1 MISSEHTR
9 KLWIGD
15 SEAKIV
21 LLVIDGLGGLPRPET
36 GKSELETASLVNLD
50 RLAATGSCGSIN
62 PLGPGYEGIAGR
74 ELRFRD
80 VFRDTL
86 RAEMVRDEDVFLMGE
101 DISGGFDRDTKEP
114 LDAWGGPFAATK
126 GLVQEFGPDRIRD
139 APISEAGFVGAAV
152 GSALTGLRPVVDLMY
167 FDFVT
172 VAFDQLLS
180 NAAKS
185 RYMFGG
191 QTRVP
196 MTLFARSGAGTGHAA
211 QHSES
216 FYSMLAHIPGLKVV
230 VPSDPYSV
238 KGLLAAAIRDD
249 DPVFLVND
257 KKLINLTGFVPDEEY
272 VIELGKGRYMQ
283 RGDDVTLVG
292 ISYTSIV
299 CQQAADQLAENGIKA
314 DVIDMMSL
322 SPFDEN
328 ILIESVQKT
337 NNVVI
342 VDEDTP
348 RASMASEFAAIIADK
363 ACDYLDA
370 PVKRVTAPHSPVP
383 YNKDLETAFMPQP
396 EDVVETVRK
405 MLER

>member
-1 MISSEHTR
+1 MTIQQAIS
-9 KLWIGD
+9 
-15 SEAKIV
+15 
-21 LLVIDGLGGLPRPET
+21 
-36 GKSELETASLVNLD
+36 
-50 RLAATGSCGSIN
+50 
-62 PLGPGYEGIAGR
+62 PLGPGYDGVPGE
-74 ELRFRD
+74 EKRFRD

-86 RAEMVRDEDVFLMGE
+86 RAEMQRDPDVFLMGE
-101 DISGGFDRDTKEP
+101 DISGGFDKDTKEP

-126 GLVQEFGPDRIRD
+126 GLVQEFGPERIRD
-139 APISEAGFVGAAV
+139 TPISEAGFVGAAI
-152 GSALTGLRPVVDLMY
+152 GAALTGLRPVVDLMY

-172 VAFDQLLS
+172 VAYDQLLS

-196 MTLFARSGAGTGHAA
+196 LTLFARSGAGTGHAA

-257 KKLINLTGFVPDEEY
+257 KKLINLTGFVPDEDY
-272 VIELGKGRYMQ
+272 IIELGKGRYTR

-292 ISYTSIV
+292 MSYTSIA
-299 CQQAADQLAENGIKA
+299 CQQAAEILAADGIEA
-314 DVIDMMSL
+314 EVIDMMSL
-322 SPFDEN
+322 SPFDED
-328 ILIESVQKT
+328 ILLESVMKT
-337 NNVVI
+337 NRVVI

-348 RASMASEFAAIIADK
+348 RASMASEFAAVIADK
-363 ACDYLDA
+363 AFDYLDA

-383 YNKDLETAFMPQP
+383 YNKGLETAFMPQP
-396 EDVVETVRK
+396 EDIVGTVRN
-405 MLER
+405 MLARG

>member
-1 MISSEHTR
+1 MTIQQASS
-9 KLWIGD
+9 
-15 SEAKIV
+15 
-21 LLVIDGLGGLPRPET
+21 
-36 GKSELETASLVNLD
+36 
-50 RLAATGSCGSIN
+50 
-62 PLGPGYEGIAGR
+62 PLGPGYDGVPGE
-74 ELRFRD
+74 EKRFRD

-86 RAEMVRDEDVFLMGE
+86 RAEMQRDPDVFLMGE
-101 DISGGFDRDTKEP
+101 DISGGFDKDTKEP

-126 GLVQEFGPDRIRD
+126 GLVQEFGPERIRD
-139 APISEAGFVGAAV
+139 TPISEAGFVGAAI
-152 GSALTGLRPVVDLMY
+152 GAALTGLRPVVDLMY

-172 VAFDQLLS
+172 VAYDQLLS

-196 MTLFARSGAGTGHAA
+196 LTLFARSGAGTGHAA

-257 KKLINLTGFVPDEEY
+257 KKLINLTGFVPDEDY
-272 VIELGKGRYMQ
+272 IIELGKGRYMR

-292 ISYTSIV
+292 MSYTSIA
-299 CQQAADQLAENGIKA
+299 CQQAAEILAADGIEA
-314 DVIDMMSL
+314 EVIDMMSL
-322 SPFDEN
+322 SPFDED
-328 ILIESVQKT
+328 ILLESVMKT
-337 NNVVI
+337 NRVVI

-348 RASMASEFAAIIADK
+348 RASMASEFAAVIADK
-363 ACDYLDA
+363 AFDYLDA

-383 YNKDLETAFMPQP
+383 YNKGLETAFMPQP
-396 EDVVETVRK
+396 EDIVGTVRN
-405 MLER
+405 MLARG

>member
-1 MISSEHTR
+1 MT
-9 KLWIGD
+9 
-15 SEAKIV
+15 
-21 LLVIDGLGGLPRPET
+21 T
-36 GKSELETASLVNLD
+36 QKSV
-50 RLAATGSCGSIN
+50 N
-62 PLGPGYEGIAGR
+62 PLGPGYEGVPG
-74 ELRFRD
+74 EEKRFRD

-86 RAEMVRDEDVFLMGE
+86 RAEMIRDEDVFLMGE
-101 DISGGFDRDTKEP
+101 DISGGFDKETKEP

-126 GLVQEFGPDRIRD
+126 GLVQEFGPERIRD

-191 QTRVP
+191 QTKVP
-196 MTLFARSGAGTGHAA
+196 LTLFARSGAGTGHAA

-249 DPVFLVND
+249 DPVFVIND
-257 KKLINLTGFVPDEEY
+257 KKLINLTGFVPDDEY
-272 VIELGKGRYMQ
+272 VIELGKGRYTR

-292 ISYTSIV
+292 MSYTSIA
-299 CQQAADQLAENGIKA
+299 CQQAAEMLATEGIEA
-314 DVIDMMSL
+314 EVIDMMSL
-322 SPFDEN
+322 SPFDED
-328 ILIESVQKT
+328 ILLESVMNT
-337 NNVVI
+337 NRVVI

-363 ACDYLDA
+363 AFDYLDA

-383 YNKDLETAFMPQP
+383 YNKGLEDAFIPQP
-396 EDVVETVRK
+396 ADIITTVRK
-405 MLER
+405 LLGRE

>member
-1 MISSEHTR
+1 MTM
-9 KLWIGD
+9 LQ
-15 SEAKIV
+15 A
-21 LLVIDGLGGLPRPET
+21 
-36 GKSELETASLVNLD
+36 N
-50 RLAATGSCGSIN
+50 N
-62 PLGPGYEGIAGR
+62 PLGPGYEGVAGS
-74 ELRFRD
+74 EMRFRD
-80 VFRDTL
+80 IFRDTL
-86 RAEMVRDEDVFLMGE
+86 RAEMNRDEDVFLMGE
-101 DISGGFDRDTKEP
+101 DISGGFDKDTKEP

-126 GLVQEFGPDRIRD
+126 GLVQEFGVERVRD
-139 APISEAGFVGAAV
+139 APISESGFVGAAV
-152 GSALTGLRPVVDLMY
+152 GSALTGMRPVVDLMY

-191 QTRVP
+191 QTKVP
-196 MTLFARSGAGTGHAA
+196 LTLFARSGAGTGHAA

-272 VIELGKGRYMQ
+272 VIELGKGRYMR
-283 RGDDVTLVG
+283 RGTDVTLVG
-292 ISYTSIV
+292 MSYTSVV
-299 CQQAADQLAENGIKA
+299 CQKAAEQLAESGIDA
-314 DVIDMMSL
+314 EVIDMMSL
-322 SPFDEN
+322 SPFDED
-328 ILIESVQKT
+328 ILIESVAKT

-348 RASMASEFAAIIADK
+348 RASMSSEFAAVIADK
-363 ACDYLDA
+363 AFDHLDS
-370 PVKRVTAPHSPVP
+370 PVKRVTSPHSPVP
-383 YNKDLETAFMPQP
+383 YNSALEQAFMPQP
-396 EDVVETVRK
+396 EDVVQTVRG
-405 MLER
+405 MLGRD

>member
-1 MISSEHTR
+1 MT
-9 KLWIGD
+9 
-15 SEAKIV
+15 
-21 LLVIDGLGGLPRPET
+21 T
-36 GKSELETASLVNLD
+36 QKSA
-50 RLAATGSCGSIN
+50 N
-62 PLGPGYEGIAGR
+62 PLGPGYEGVPG
-74 ELRFRD
+74 EEKRFRD

-86 RAEMVRDEDVFLMGE
+86 RAEMIRDEDVFLMGE
-101 DISGGFDRDTKEP
+101 DISGGFDKETKEP

-126 GLVQEFGPDRIRD
+126 GLVQEFGPERIRD

-191 QTRVP
+191 QTKVP
-196 MTLFARSGAGTGHAA
+196 LTLFARSGAGTGHAA

-249 DPVFLVND
+249 DPVFLIND
-257 KKLINLTGFVPDEEY
+257 KKLINLTGFVPDDEY
-272 VIELGKGRYMQ
+272 VIELGKGRYTR

-292 ISYTSIV
+292 MSYTSIA
-299 CQQAADQLAENGIKA
+299 CQQAAEMLATEGIEA
-314 DVIDMMSL
+314 EVIDMMSL
-322 SPFDEN
+322 SPFDED
-328 ILIESVQKT
+328 ILLESVMNT
-337 NNVVI
+337 NRVVI

-363 ACDYLDA
+363 AFDYLDA

-383 YNKDLETAFMPQP
+383 YNKGLEDAFIPQP
-396 EDVVETVRK
+396 ADIITTVRK
-405 MLER
+405 LLGRE

>member
-1 MISSEHTR
+1 M
-9 KLWIGD
+9 
-15 SEAKIV
+15 
-21 LLVIDGLGGLPRPET
+21 
-36 GKSELETASLVNLD
+36 
-50 RLAATGSCGSIN
+50 
-62 PLGPGYEGIAGR
+62 
-74 ELRFRD
+74 RFRD
-80 VFRDTL
+80 IFRDTL
-86 RAEMVRDEDVFLMGE
+86 RAEMNRDDDVFLMGE
-101 DISGGFDRDTKEP
+101 DISGGFDKDTKEP

-126 GLVQEFGPDRIRD
+126 GLVQEFGVERIRD
-139 APISEAGFVGAAV
+139 TPISEAGFVGAAV
-152 GSALTGLRPVVDLMY
+152 GSALTGMRPVVDLMY

-191 QTRVP
+191 QTKVP
-196 MTLFARSGAGTGHAA
+196 LTLFARSGAGTGHAA

-272 VIELGKGRYMQ
+272 IIELGKGRYMR
-283 RGDDVTLVG
+283 RGTDVTLVG
-292 ISYTSIV
+292 MSYTSVV
-299 CQQAADQLAENGIKA
+299 CQQAADQLAEIGIDA
-314 DVIDMMSL
+314 EVIDMMSL
-322 SPFDEN
+322 SPFDED
-328 ILIESVQKT
+328 ILIESVAKT

-348 RASMASEFAAIIADK
+348 RASMASEFAAVIADK
-363 ACDYLDA
+363 AFDHLDS
-370 PVKRVTAPHSPVP
+370 PVKRVTSPHSPVP
-383 YNKDLETAFMPQP
+383 YSRDLEIEFMPQP
-396 EDVVETVRK
+396 ADVVGTVKKLLGR
-405 MLER
+405 E

>member
-1 MISSEHTR
+1 MTTHN
-9 KLWIGD
+9 
-15 SEAKIV
+15 KI
-21 LLVIDGLGGLPRPET
+21 E
-36 GKSELETASLVNLD
+36 
-50 RLAATGSCGSIN
+50 
-62 PLGPGYEGIAGR
+62 PLGPGYERVAGK

-80 VFRDTL
+80 AFRDTL
-86 RAEMVRDEDVFLMGE
+86 RAEMNRDQDVFLMGE

-126 GLVQEFGPDRIRD
+126 GLVQEFGPERIRD

-152 GSALTGLRPVVDLMY
+152 GAALTGLRPVVDLMY

-172 VAFDQLLS
+172 VAYDQLLS

-238 KGLLAAAIRDD
+238 KGLLAGAIRDD

-257 KKLINLTGFVPDEEY
+257 KKLINLTGFVPDEDY

-292 ISYTSIV
+292 MSYTSVV
-299 CQQAADQLAENGIKA
+299 CEQAAGQLAEAGINA
-314 DVIDMMSL
+314 EVIDMMSL
-322 SPFDEN
+322 STFDED
-328 ILIESVQKT
+328 ILHESVQKT

-348 RASMASEFAAIIADK
+348 RASMASEFAAVIADK
-363 ACDYLDA
+363 AFDHLDA
-370 PVKRVTAPHSPVP
+370 PVKRVTGPHSPVP
-383 YNKDLETAFMPQP
+383 YNKGLENAFMPQP
-396 EDVVETVRK
+396 EDVVGTVRH
-405 MLER
+405 MLGRD

>member
-1 MISSEHTR
+1 MTTQQSS
-9 KLWIGD
+9 
-15 SEAKIV
+15 
-21 LLVIDGLGGLPRPET
+21 
-36 GKSELETASLVNLD
+36 
-50 RLAATGSCGSIN
+50 N
-62 PLGPGYEGIAGR
+62 PLGPGYEGVAGEER
-74 ELRFRD
+74 RFRD

-86 RAEMVRDEDVFLMGE
+86 RAEMNRDEDVFLMGE

-139 APISEAGFVGAAV
+139 TPISEAGFVGAAV
-152 GSALTGLRPVVDLMY
+152 GAALTGLRPVVDLMY

-230 VPSDPYSV
+230 VPSDAYSV

-257 KKLINLTGFVPDEEY
+257 KKLINLTGFVPDEDY
-272 VIELGKGRYMQ
+272 VIELGKGRYMR

-292 ISYTSIV
+292 MAYTSIA
-299 CQQAADQLAENGIKA
+299 CQQAADKLAELGIEA

-322 SPFDEN
+322 SPFDED

-348 RASMASEFAAIIADK
+348 RASMSSEFAAVIADK
-363 ACDYLDA
+363 AFDYLDA
-370 PVKRVTAPHSPVP
+370 PVKRVTGPHSPVP
-383 YNKDLETAFMPQP
+383 YNRDLERAFMPQP
-396 EDVVETVRK
+396 DDIVGTVRN
-405 MLER
+405 LLGRE

>member
-1 MISSEHTR
+1 M
-9 KLWIGD
+9 
-15 SEAKIV
+15 
-21 LLVIDGLGGLPRPET
+21 
-36 GKSELETASLVNLD
+36 N
-50 RLAATGSCGSIN
+50 
-62 PLGPGYEGIAGR
+62 
-74 ELRFRD
+74 
-80 VFRDTL
+80 
-86 RAEMVRDEDVFLMGE
+86 RDEDVFLMGE
-101 DISGGFDRDTKEP
+101 DISGGFDKDTKEP

-126 GLVQEFGPDRIRD
+126 GLVQEFGVERIRD

-152 GSALTGLRPVVDLMY
+152 GSALTGMRPVVDLMY

-191 QTRVP
+191 QTKVP
-196 MTLFARSGAGTGHAA
+196 LTLFARSGAGTGHAA

-249 DPVFLVND
+249 DPVFVVND

-272 VIELGKGRYMQ
+272 VIELGKGRYMR
-283 RGDDVTLVG
+283 RGTDVTLVG
-292 ISYTSIV
+292 MSYTSVV
-299 CQQAADQLAENGIKA
+299 CQKAAEQLAESGIDA
-314 DVIDMMSL
+314 EVIDMMSL
-322 SPFDEN
+322 SPFDED
-328 ILIESVQKT
+328 ILIESVAKT

-348 RASMASEFAAIIADK
+348 RASMSSEFAAVIADK
-363 ACDYLDA
+363 GFDHLDS
-370 PVKRVTAPHSPVP
+370 PVKRVTSPHSPVP
-383 YNKDLETAFMPQP
+383 YNSALEQAFMPQP
-396 EDVVETVRK
+396 EDIVKTVRG
-405 MLER
+405 MLGRD

>member
-1 MISSEHTR
+1 MT
-9 KLWIGD
+9 
-15 SEAKIV
+15 
-21 LLVIDGLGGLPRPET
+21 T
-36 GKSELETASLVNLD
+36 QKSV
-50 RLAATGSCGSIN
+50 N
-62 PLGPGYEGIAGR
+62 PLGPGYEGVPG
-74 ELRFRD
+74 EEKRFRD

-86 RAEMVRDEDVFLMGE
+86 RAEMIRDEDVFLMGE
-101 DISGGFDRDTKEP
+101 DISGGFDKETKEP

-126 GLVQEFGPDRIRD
+126 GLVQEFGPERIRD

-191 QTRVP
+191 QTKVP
-196 MTLFARSGAGTGHAA
+196 LTLFARSGAGTGHAA

-249 DPVFLVND
+249 DPVFLIND
-257 KKLINLTGFVPDEEY
+257 KKLINLTGFVPDDEY
-272 VIELGKGRYMQ
+272 VIELGKGRYTR

-292 ISYTSIV
+292 MSYTSIA
-299 CQQAADQLAENGIKA
+299 CQQAAEMLATEGIEA
-314 DVIDMMSL
+314 EVIDMMSL
-322 SPFDEN
+322 SPFDED
-328 ILIESVQKT
+328 ILLESVMNT
-337 NNVVI
+337 NRVVL

-363 ACDYLDA
+363 AFDYLDA

-383 YNKDLETAFMPQP
+383 YNKGLEDAFIPQP
-396 EDVVETVRK
+396 ADIITTVRK
-405 MLER
+405 LLGRE

>member
-1 MISSEHTR
+1 MTTSQ
-9 KLWIGD
+9 
-15 SEAKIV
+15 A
-21 LLVIDGLGGLPRPET
+21 
-36 GKSELETASLVNLD
+36 N
-50 RLAATGSCGSIN
+50 N
-62 PLGPGYEGIAGR
+62 PTGPGYEGVAGS
-74 ELRFRD
+74 EMRFRD
-80 VFRDTL
+80 IFRDTL
-86 RAEMVRDEDVFLMGE
+86 RAEMNRDEDVFLMGE
-101 DISGGFDRDTKEP
+101 DISGGFDKDTKEP

-126 GLVQEFGPDRIRD
+126 GLVQEFGPERIRD

-152 GSALTGLRPVVDLMY
+152 GSALTGMRPVVDLMY

-191 QTRVP
+191 QTKVP
-196 MTLFARSGAGTGHAA
+196 LTLFARSGAGTGHAA

-238 KGLLAAAIRDD
+238 KGLLAASIRDD

-257 KKLINLTGFVPDEEY
+257 KKLINLTGFVPDEDY
-272 VIELGKGRYMQ
+272 VIELGKGRYMR
-283 RGDDVTLVG
+283 RGADVTLVG
-292 ISYTSIV
+292 ISYTSVV
-299 CQQAADQLAENGIKA
+299 CQKAAEQLAEIGIDA
-314 DVIDMMSL
+314 EVIDMMSL
-322 SPFDEN
+322 SPFDED

-348 RASMASEFAAIIADK
+348 RASMASEFSAVIADK
-363 ACDYLDA
+363 AFDYLDA

-383 YNKDLETAFMPQP
+383 YNSGLEQAFMPQP
-396 EDVVETVRK
+396 DDVVGTVK
-405 MLER
+405 NMLGRE

>member
-1 MISSEHTR
+1 M
-9 KLWIGD
+9 
-15 SEAKIV
+15 
-21 LLVIDGLGGLPRPET
+21 
-36 GKSELETASLVNLD
+36 
-50 RLAATGSCGSIN
+50 
-62 PLGPGYEGIAGR
+62 
-74 ELRFRD
+74 RFRD
-80 VFRDTL
+80 IFRDTL
-86 RAEMVRDEDVFLMGE
+86 RSEMNRDQDVYLMGE
-101 DISGGFDRDTKEP
+101 DISGGFDKDTKEP

-191 QTRVP
+191 QTKVP
-196 MTLFARSGAGTGHAA
+196 LTLFARSGAGTGHAA

-238 KGLLAAAIRDD
+238 KGLLAASIRDD
-249 DPVFLVND
+249 DPVFVVND
-257 KKLINLTGFVPDEEY
+257 KKLINLTGFVPDEDY
-272 VIELGKGRYMQ
+272 VIELGKGRYMR
-283 RGDDVTLVG
+283 RGADVTLVG
-292 ISYTSIV
+292 MSYTSVV
-299 CQQAADQLAENGIKA
+299 CQQAADQLAEIGIDA
-314 DVIDMMSL
+314 EVIDMMSL
-322 SPFDEN
+322 SPFDED
-328 ILIESVQKT
+328 ILVESVKKT

-348 RASMASEFAAIIADK
+348 RASMASEFAAVIADK
-363 ACDYLDA
+363 AFDYLDA
-370 PVKRVTAPHSPVP
+370 PIKRVTAPHSPVP
-383 YNKDLETAFMPQP
+383 YNRGLEIEFMPQP
-396 EDVVETVRK
+396 EDVVGTVK
-405 MLER
+405 NTLGWE